1 MPLDLRAS
9 LEKVISLVTPRHALG
24 AIGVITLIVVIA
36 LLVANAVRLSAPV
49 AAAGEQSDPPS
60 PAAVARVAAP
70 LATAPAQSADI
81 KASSLPARA
90 ALLPAGP
97 VLSTATMPLDTTIP
111 QDEADNLRWSLIRR
125 TPLAATIY
133 SAAGGVNWEALR
145 SCEAQGDIL
154 VPAGFVWSFNETFRE
169 GPGYKEASGILA
181 GGHCALATL
190 FNAAAESAGLP
201 TQFNRHRTPFPGY
214 GAEKSVNIYWGR
226 DDLVVQN
233 TSGQD
238 IYLRWRLVGN
248 NATVEVVSAADSGAR
263 PLLPSLDGAQIALT
277 YGRARSGSWGTLG
290 KTRTVD
296 QAVYAAIQFADRV
309 NVWNGRLPVVAAV
322 NPNVFMAGTNE
333 MSSLYIYHLIAEA
346 ERRGVY
352 VMLDVQPGGED
363 PLQLFGRLMDRYLRE
378 NVWLDWDIEHTTG
391 GRVTAE
397 QINRV
402 AAEYFRRR
410 AERGYGQKGIFAF
423 YVFEMNAVADPENI
437 RREYDNGWVVP
448 IFDGYGPR
456 AAKLAKTDQFRER
469 FAGGPLG
476 IMEFET
482 RWGTK
487 YDGISAQEY
496 CMAYPDMLIYAS
508 Q

>member
-1 MPLDLRAS
+1 MASAYRALTQS
-9 LEKVISLVTPRHALG
+9 ATPRQLLLA
-24 AIGVITLIVVIA
+24 AILVVVLILAPMA
-36 LLVANAVRLSAPV
+36 LLVPHGVRLGGKLPDHAAAASEAV
-49 AAAGEQSDPPS
+49 AALALPTTT
-60 PAAVARVAAP
+60 ARVAAK
-70 LATAPAQSADI
+70 AAPPAAPQNADI
-81 KASSLPARA
+81 KASSLPA
-90 ALLPAGP
+90 GP
-97 VLSTATMPLDTTIP
+97 VLGTATMPLDTTIP

-145 SCEAQGDIL
+145 QAEAQGDIF
-154 VPAGFVWSFNETFRE
+154 VPAGFAWSFNETFRE

-190 FNAAAESAGLP
+190 FNAAAERAGLP
-201 TQFNRHRTPFPGY
+201 TQFKRHRTPFAGY
-214 GAEKSVNIYWGR
+214 GPEKSVNIYWGR

-248 NATVEVVSAADSGAR
+248 NATVEVVSAADPNAR
-263 PLLPSLDGAQIALT
+263 PALPSLDGAQIALT

-290 KTRTVD
+290 QTSTVD
-296 QAVYAAIQFADRV
+296 QAVHAAIQFADRV
-309 NVWNGRLPVVAAV
+309 NAWNGDRAAV
-322 NPNVFMAGTNE
+322 TAINPNVLMAGTNE

-346 ERRGVY
+346 ERRGAY
-352 VMLDVQPGGED
+352 VMLDVQTRGED

-391 GRVTAE
+391 GRVTAA
-397 QINRV
+397 QINSV

-410 AERGYGQKGIFAF
+410 AERGYRQKGIFAF
-423 YVFEMNAVADPENI
+423 YVFEMGAVADPENI
-437 RREYDNGWVVP
+437 QRVYDNGWVVP

-496 CMAYPDMLIYAS
+496 CTAYPDMLIYAS